1 MRVIES
7 GARGKVCARV
17 HGSQADQGC
26 LLGISLPDPLYL
38 KGMRRNACI
47 YHGKGAPGL
56 GQPGKLPNMVGVC
69 DACADEIISADCDVC
84 VWSVGY
90 FTRSPTCTS

>member
-1 MRVIES
+1 MRT
-7 GARGKVCARV
+7 CARFASRSGV
-17 HGSQADQGC
+17 LAWDFVTGP
-26 LLGISLPDPLYL
+26 LLL
-38 KGMRRNACI
+38 KGDAVKRV
-47 YHGKGAPGL
+47 HLSWQGAPGL

-90 FTRSPTCTS
+90 FTRSPTRTS